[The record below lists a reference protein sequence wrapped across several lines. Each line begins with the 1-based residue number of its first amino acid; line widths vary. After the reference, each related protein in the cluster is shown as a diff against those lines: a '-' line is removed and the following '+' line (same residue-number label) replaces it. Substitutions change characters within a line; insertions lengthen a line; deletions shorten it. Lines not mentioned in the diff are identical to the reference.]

1 MAPSILRICCS
12 AVRWTPVVFI
22 SAIVVWSYYAY
33 VVQMCF
39 LTVESIAER
48 VIYLLLYHPLL
59 VLFVWSYA
67 KTIFTPVGV
76 VPKKFFLP
84 DHIADRLMRENETE
98 QKNILIEFARNSNL
112 PVQNRTHSGAPRY
125 CEKCKCIKPDRCHH
139 CSMCGTCVLKMDH
152 HCPWVNNCVGFTTY
166 KFFVMFLGYG
176 LVYCIYVALTSLK
189 YFISFWSGGVGSNM
203 GKFHVLFLFF
213 VAVMFAI
220 SLVSLFGYHCYL
232 TAKNRS
238 TLESFRSPIFQSGPD
253 KNGFSLGKFNNFIEI
268 FGENKKLW
276 FIPVFTGEGDGVSF
290 QTSPANAS
298 SSSSYQTM
306 GTTTPSTI
314 PSAGDGV
321 TFPTRTVDLDSDGL
335 LADRQRWMEE
345 GDLDTHINNG
355 PDYISTSN
363 QNLINHLE
371 E

>member
-1 MAPSILRICCS
+1 MAPAVIRICCV
-12 AVRWTPVVFI
+12 AVRWTPVIFI

-48 VIYLLLYHPLL
+48 VLYLLLFHPFI
-59 VLFVWSYA
+59 VMFAWSYA
-67 KTIFTPVGV
+67 KTIFTPVGR
-76 VPKKFFLP
+76 VPKVFFLP
-84 DHIADRLMRENETE
+84 SQLADRLMRESEE
-98 QKNILIEFARNSNL
+98 DQKNTLIEFARNNNL
-112 PVQNRTHSGAPRY
+112 PVQNRTHIGAPRY
-125 CEKCKCIKPDRCHH
+125 CEKCKCIKPDRSHH
-139 CSMCGTCVLKMDH
+139 CSVCGTCVLKMDH

-166 KFFVMFLGYG
+166 KFFVMFLGYA
-176 LVYCIYVALTSLK
+176 LLYCLFVAVTSLK
-189 YFISFWSGGVGSNM
+189 YFIQFWSGGVGNNM

-220 SLVSLFGYHCYL
+220 SLISLFGYHCYL

-253 KNGFSLGKFNNFIEI
+253 KNGFSLGKYNNFIEI
-268 FGENKKLW
+268 FGENKLMW
-276 FIPVFTGEGDGVSF
+276 FVPTFTSEGDGVTF
-290 QTSPANAS
+290 PTRTAS
-298 SSSSYQTM
+298 SSLSYQTM
-306 GTTTPSTI
+306 GNTTPTAI

-345 GDLDTHINNG
+345 GELDSHLNNG
-355 PDYISTSN
+355 SNALTTSS
-363 QNLINHLE
+363 QNLLNTSE